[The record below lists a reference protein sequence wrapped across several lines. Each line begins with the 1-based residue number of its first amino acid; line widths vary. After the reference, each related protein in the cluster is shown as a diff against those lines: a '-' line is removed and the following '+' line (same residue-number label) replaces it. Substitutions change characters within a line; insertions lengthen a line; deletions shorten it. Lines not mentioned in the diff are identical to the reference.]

1 MEDEELLRFSRQIML
16 PEIEIAGQ
24 EALNAAHVLV
34 VGVGGLGSPVALYL
48 AAAGIG
54 KLTLLDHDEVDL
66 TNLQRQIVHTTAAIG
81 DPKVESA
88 ARTLEAINPGTEIV
102 TLQER
107 ADETRL
113 NELVVDADLVVDCT
127 DNFTVR
133 FEINRAC
140 VASGTPLVS
149 GAAIRLEGQ
158 IMVYDPGK
166 PDCACYQCLYQEAED
181 GALNCAET
189 GVAAP
194 VVGVIGT
201 LQAMEV
207 LKLIAGFGESLA
219 GYVLVYDAKYS
230 DFRKLKLPRNPDC
243 AACGS

>member
-107 ADETRL
+107 AD
-113 NELVVDADLVVDCT
+113 
-127 DNFTVR
+127 
-133 FEINRAC
+133 
-140 VASGTPLVS
+140 
-149 GAAIRLEGQ
+149 
-158 IMVYDPGK
+158 
-166 PDCACYQCLYQEAED
+166 
-181 GALNCAET
+181 
-189 GVAAP
+189 
-194 VVGVIGT
+194 
-201 LQAMEV
+201 
-207 LKLIAGFGESLA
+207 
-219 GYVLVYDAKYS
+219 
-230 DFRKLKLPRNPDC
+230 
-243 AACGS
+243 